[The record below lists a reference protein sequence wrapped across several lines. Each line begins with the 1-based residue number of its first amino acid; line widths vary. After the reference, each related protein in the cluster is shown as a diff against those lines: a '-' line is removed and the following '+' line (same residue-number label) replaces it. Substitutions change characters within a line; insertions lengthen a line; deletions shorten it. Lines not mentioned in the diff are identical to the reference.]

1 MIGIEYLF
9 SVIVLDRVGFEDSH
23 RLTERVLNSMKSGA
37 VIKRIMQISPIVMVV
52 VMGIIYLTCLRGIS
66 VSQILEYTPENTAA
80 AVIVILFMFAL
91 KSMSYFFPMFILYAV
106 SGSVFPMW
114 LALTVNLAGTV
125 ILATLPYLIGRFA
138 ERDLVEKIIS
148 KSGQADKIRRM
159 RDDNRFFMC
168 FFLRVISCLPC
179 DIVSLSLGSAG
190 IEYPVYLAGSVLGIM
205 PGMVC
210 TTLIGDSVTD
220 PKSPQFIIAICVN
233 FSAALISIAVHKFLK
248 KKKEKGKD
256 VV

>member
-1 MIGIEYLF
+1 M
-9 SVIVLDRVGFEDSH
+9 S
-23 RLTERVLNSMKSGA
+23 SGS
-37 VIKRIMQISPIVMVV
+37 VIKRVMQISPVVMII

-66 VSQILEYTPENTAA
+66 AAQILDYTPENTAA
-80 AVIVILFMFAL
+80 AVLVLLLMFAL

-106 SGSVFPMW
+106 SGSIFPMW
-114 LALTVNLAGTV
+114 LALTVNTVGTV
-125 ILATLPYLIGRFA
+125 ILATLPYLVGRYA
-138 ERDLVEKIIS
+138 ERELVEKIVE
-148 KSGQADKIRRM
+148 KSGKADKIRKM

-205 PGMVC
+205 PGMVA

-220 PKSPQFIIAICVN
+220 PKSPQFIIAVCVN
-233 FSAALISIAVHKFLK
+233 FSAALISIIVHKIIK
-248 KKKEKGKD
+248 KKKAAKNAKQQSLN
-256 VV
+256 VS